1 MEQLV
6 TFLTSNF
13 QFVIV
18 IVGILYFLFFRKSP
32 LEKRPPNRMPD
43 FGGEAQ
49 HRRPERPG
57 RPLPQSQPQQQTART
72 RPVAV
77 PQPERSAYSAAE
89 RGVFATPDAG
99 GMEELESPI
108 FQEPTM
114 KRAGALNGGRETRT
128 ALQQRDLAKAVLWS
142 EILGRPRAHKPYR
155 R

>member
-18 IVGILYFLFFRKSP
+18 LVGILYFLFFRKSP

-43 FGGEAQ
+43 FGGEA

-57 RPLPQSQPQQQTART
+57 RPQTQAART
-72 RPVAV
+72 RPDSA
-77 PQPERSAYSAAE
+77 PKPERGDYSQAEPAAFRPLAADE
-89 RGVFATPDAG
+89 TEEYENPIVQDLTTKRSGAPDANR
-99 GMEELESPI
+99 
-108 FQEPTM
+108 EP
-114 KRAGALNGGRETRT
+114 RAG
-128 ALQQRDLAKAVLWS
+128 LQQRDLAKAVVWS
-142 EILGRPRAHKPYR
+142 EILGRPRARKPYR